1 MKLMQYA
8 HGDLLI
14 EQVGPA
20 TSDGTP
26 RRRIELARGEITG
39 HAHVLTGD
47 LRVSGAIINAINGAR
62 VDHPEHGVIDLPPG
76 AYTVTRQRE
85 WRGWRAARVQD

>member
-1 MKLMQYA
+1 MKPQYA

-14 EQVGPA
+14 EQVGPV
-20 TSDGTP
+20 TNEGTP
-26 RRRIELARGEITG
+26 RKRVVLARGEVTG

-47 LRVSGAIINAINGAR
+47 LRVSGAIISAINGAR
-62 VDHPEHGVIDLPPG
+62 IDHPEHGVIDLPPG

-85 WRGWRAARVQD
+85 WRAYRATPVID